1 MAREYTK
8 EEIKRIR
15 EVNPTFKLS
24 KSEALKYAAK
34 MGASDSL
41 RGLQQ
46 IGAKFFGA
54 DEAVERLKEQDKKL
68 QAILNNKTYGT
79 AATGTFLSSAVI
91 ADPVGWIPILGTAKK
106 AKNIYQ
112 LAKYG
117 GMAGGFHSGI
127 GYVSED
133 APGLIGEKQS
143 RLENTLIGVGAGVTL
158 GTLSGGVVNA
168 IAKARGKPMVYGLTR
183 DIEVPS
189 KIDDAPLPRMKSDE
203 DIATAERKTQ
213 DDYYAQQFG
222 QPTPK
227 AKEAVQ
233 DDYYNAKFSDDVD
246 EDKAINEIVKENLK
260 EGSQK
265 TNSVLKFYQ
274 DIAGNRVKDLVF
286 NNAGTSLVGFGAALG
301 SYNSNDDPNATVS
314 EKLTTAAV
322 IGFSAGAG
330 VNMVGRIRVGDDLI
344 SEKVGRAFVDDY
356 GLTSEYKLLRKEL
369 QVNNNSHAL
378 KFLKLAKE
386 AQEKLSDK
394 ERRIFYNLMVGDLE
408 SLDKI
413 AAKGKKTDLPEPT
426 DLKDLSKEG
435 LRIVAESREL
445 ITDMG
450 QKYVDE
456 GLLSK
461 DVFLKN
467 AGLYL
472 HRSYQRSL
480 ADVKG
485 GNATANAARE
495 ISLIGDNLKP
505 RGDVKDLSISE
516 YKAEKINLDEQGY
529 KVLEEVTT
537 GAGKKRVIVRRD
549 YTKEERLDMGE
560 IEDLSFAIA
569 ETGRLMSSDAATAKF
584 FNQLSRNKNFTS
596 DVAKKDFIEVDT
608 KTIAGKT
615 NVKRYGK
622 LAGKFVHKDVYND
635 ITRMYK
641 LKDASSLE
649 GAKDAFDTMQRTW
662 KLSKTAWNPATH
674 VNNTVSNFM
683 LLDFADTSVE
693 MLVKA
698 AKEMKA
704 GDRSKLLELGKTYG
718 IFDVDVISRELKGT
732 TTEIGGEVMKGLG
745 KIANHDN
752 IKDTVDYSNNI
763 WKTLRKV
770 KQATLGKLED
780 AYQFEDQIFRMAV
793 FMDRLDKGFDV
804 NKAAMEA
811 KKWFIDYDINAPAIN
826 ALRRT
831 ATPFLS
837 YTYRVIP
844 LLAEAAIL
852 RPHKFV
858 KWAAVGYGLNE
869 IGKELG
875 GGNEELERVTMRDEL
890 SKKLYNIPFMPSRM
904 IKLGWKSEAGDA
916 QYLDVSRFVPGG
928 DIFEQRE
935 GEGFQFPIIPAPF
948 QPGGLLV
955 DIPLLVGTKKN
966 PFTGQPVEGLG
977 LGEDNKAIFKAV
989 LQNLTPNVAGLAGS
1003 YATNKIN
1010 QARNIEEGEPFYN
1023 VPGSEYAAKYSP
1035 LEALAYSFGIKL
1047 RPQNILANRKL
1058 KEIDYQADLKAL
1070 QQASGKLK
1078 SQFKNGKIASKKE
1091 LDEKLAEVEIQRLKL
1106 GAEWA
1111 LYVRKLN
1118 EARAKSVVKSRK
1130 QKATGGLI
1138 EGEDTVPHTKQNPAE
1153 RVNPFTG
1160 LPYQQADLTGGGV
1173 LLGLLKDRVARV
1185 PKADGNT
1192 IKKTIAQLSVY
1203 NTLKSKGLSKN
1214 AITGIMAT
1222 IDKETGG
1229 TYDWQQEETGEGRG
1243 EGKGYGLFQ
1252 LDPDGDHVKQYT
1264 KFLKRT
1270 TKKDSENSQIDYFL
1284 DTIKNKKSEGYIS
1297 NGTGNGDVLEE
1308 LFKTGTP
1315 EEITKQI
1322 TERWERPGDWV
1333 DLVQAT
1339 KKDNYNKQVETTTGL
1354 KKVDDKYIAER
1365 KEAYAN
1371 NLADRQQRSVKLDAN
1386 LTELETELKKQPPK
1400 VQSKVKFIEDPEGSS
1415 IKEIDLASL
1424 PQKRTLES
1432 RLKARRTMND

>member
-1 MAREYTK
+1 MARKYTK
-8 EEIKRIR
+8 EEIEQLR
-15 EVNPTFKLS
+15 EVDPTFKLS

-133 APGLIGEKQS
+133 APGLLGEKQS
-143 RLENTLIGVGAGVTL
+143 RLENTLIGVGAGGAL

-168 IAKARGKPMVYGLTR
+168 IAKSRGKPMVYGLTK

-189 KIDDAPLPRMKSDE
+189 KIDEAPLPSMKSKE

-213 DDYYAQQFG
+213 DDYYEQQFG
-222 QPTPK
+222 QPRPK
-227 AKEAVQ
+227 TKEATQ
-233 DDYYNAKFSDDVD
+233 DDYYDARFSDDVD

-274 DIAGNRVKDLVF
+274 DNFGIEAKDLIF
-286 NNAGTSLVGFGAALG
+286 NNAGTSLVGFGSALG
-301 SYNSNDDPNATVS
+301 SYNSNDDPNATIS
-314 EKLTTAAV
+314 EKLTTAV
-322 IGFSAGAG
+322 ITGLSAGAV
-330 VNMVGRIRVGDDLI
+330 VNMAGRVRSGDELV
-344 SEKVGRAFVDDY
+344 SEKIGRFFIDDY
-356 GLTSEYKLLRKEL
+356 GLTDEYKLLRKEL

-394 ERRIFYNLMVGDLE
+394 ERRVFYNLMVGDLE

-413 AAKGKKTDLPEPT
+413 AAKGDKTDLPT
-426 DLKDLSKEG
+426 TADLKDISEEG

-445 ITDMG
+445 ITEMG

-467 AGLYL
+467 AKTYL

-480 ADVKG
+480 ADVKD

-516 YKAEKINLDEQGY
+516 YKSKKINLEEQGY
-529 KVLEEVTT
+529 KVLEKITT
-537 GAGKKRVIVRRD
+537 GSGKKRVLVRRD
-549 YTKEERLDMGE
+549 YTKEERVEMGE

-569 ETGRLMSSDAATAKF
+569 ETGRLMASDAATAKF
-584 FNQLSRNKNFTS
+584 FNQVARNKNFTS
-596 DVAKKDFIEVDT
+596 DVAKKDFIQVDT
-608 KTIAGKT
+608 KTIPGKT

-641 LKDASSLE
+641 LKDPSELQ
-649 GAKDAFDTMQRTW
+649 GAKDAFDTLQRTW

-674 VNNTVSNFM
+674 VNNTVSNFI

-732 TTEIGGEVMKGLG
+732 TTELGGEVMKGLG

-752 IKDTVDYSNNI
+752 IKDTVNYSNNI
-763 WKTLRKV
+763 FKNLRKI

-780 AYQFEDQIFRMAV
+780 TYQFEDQIFRMAV

-831 ATPFLS
+831 VTPFLS

-852 RPHKFV
+852 RPHKFA
-858 KWAAVGYGLNE
+858 KWAAIGYGLNE
-869 IGKELG
+869 IGKEFG

-935 GEGFQFPIIPAPF
+935 GEGFQFPLIPAPF

-955 DIPLLVGTKKN
+955 DIPLLAGTKKN
-966 PFTGQPVEGLG
+966 PFTGQDIEGLG
-977 LGEDNKAIFKAV
+977 LGKDKQAIGKAI
-989 LQNLTPNVAGLAGS
+989 LQSLTPNVAGIGMDGIPILNKLPKS
-1003 YATNKIN
+1003 YATKKIE
-1010 QARNIEEGEPFYN
+1010 QAKNIKEGEPFYN

-1078 SQFKNGKIASKKE
+1078 SQFRNGKIASKKE
-1091 LDEKLAEVEIQRLKL
+1091 LDEKLADIDIQRLKL

-1118 EARAKSVVKSRK
+1118 EARSKSVVNSRKSR
-1130 QKATGGLI
+1130 ATGGLI
-1138 EGEDTVPHTKQNPAE
+1138 EGEDTVPFTKQNPAE

-1160 LPYQQADLTGGGV
+1160 LPYQKADLTEGGV

-1185 PKADGNT
+1185 PKADGGISLSNDKVLKDFILKAEDINLYNDYKAGNLEKT
-1192 IKKTIAQLSVY
+1192 IKAH
-1203 NTLKSKGLSKN
+1203 
-1214 AITGIMAT
+1214 TGSERFKELHKKP
-1222 IDKETGG
+1222 DKETMAGVTG
-1229 TYDWQQEETGEGRG
+1229 SDVSETTVGNAVDNIFQGALEQTEQEYNRLIPEDVRNKTSVNNQRAMFSLLFNVGATNLQNSNALKSFKEGNIPEFYYEGFDRDFGFTKVTGSDN
-1243 EGKGYGLFQ
+1243 K
-1252 LDPDGDHVKQYT
+1252 
-1264 KFLKRT
+1264 KRT
-1270 TKKDSENSQIDYFL
+1270 DVGLVNRRKAELNLAQGNLEDPMQI
-1284 DTIKNKKSEGYIS
+1284 
-1297 NGTGNGDVLEE
+1297 
-1308 LFKTGTP
+1308 
-1315 EEITKQI
+1315 EEIVLPKRI
-1322 TERWERPGDWV
+1322 SLKER
-1333 DLVQAT
+1333 L
-1339 KKDNYNKQVETTTGL
+1339 
-1354 KKVDDKYIAER
+1354 
-1365 KEAYAN
+1365 
-1371 NLADRQQRSVKLDAN
+1371 
-1386 LTELETELKKQPPK
+1386 
-1400 VQSKVKFIEDPEGSS
+1400 
-1415 IKEIDLASL
+1415 
-1424 PQKRTLES
+1424 QKRS
-1432 RLKARRTMND
+1432 QAKSA

>member
-1 MAREYTK
+1 MARKYTK
-8 EEIKRIR
+8 EEIEQLR

-203 DIATAERKTQ
+203 DIAIAERKTQ

-222 QPTPK
+222 QPAPK

-413 AAKGKKTDLPEPT
+413 AAKEFKVGDKITAPDRKNKGKVVKVFKDGKVKVKFTNKKEGTTATKTFTSAELKANLPEPT

-875 GGNEELERVTMRDEL
+875 GGNEELERVTMRNEL

-1160 LPYQQADLTGGGV
+1160 LPYQQADLTEGGV
-1173 LLGLLKDRVARV
+1173 LLDFLKDRVPRV
-1185 PKADGNT
+1185 PKADGGISLANDK
-1192 IKKTIAQLSVY
+1192 IVKDFILKAEDANLYNDYKAGNLEKTIEAH
-1203 NTLKSKGLSKN
+1203 
-1214 AITGIMAT
+1214 TGSERFKKLHKKP
-1222 IDKETGG
+1222 DKETMAGVTG
-1229 TYDWQQEETGEGRG
+1229 SGVSETTVGNAVDNIFQGALEQTEQEYNRLIPEDVRNKTSVNNQRAMFSLLFNVGATNLQNSKALKFYKEGNIPEFYYEGFDKDFGFTKVTGSDNE
-1243 EGKGYGLFQ
+1243 
-1252 LDPDGDHVKQYT
+1252 
-1264 KFLKRT
+1264 KRT
-1270 TKKDSENSQIDYFL
+1270 DVGLVNRRKAELNLAQGNLETPVKPKR
-1284 DTIKNKKSEGYIS
+1284 IS
-1297 NGTGNGDVLEE
+1297 L
-1308 LFKTGTP
+1308 K
-1315 EEITKQI
+1315 
-1322 TERWERPGDWV
+1322 ER
-1333 DLVQAT
+1333 
-1339 KKDNYNKQVETTTGL
+1339 L
-1354 KKVDDKYIAER
+1354 KKRA
-1365 KEAYAN
+1365 
-1371 NLADRQQRSVKLDAN
+1371 
-1386 LTELETELKKQPPK
+1386 
-1400 VQSKVKFIEDPEGSS
+1400 
-1415 IKEIDLASL
+1415 
-1424 PQKRTLES
+1424 
-1432 RLKARRTMND
+1432 MND